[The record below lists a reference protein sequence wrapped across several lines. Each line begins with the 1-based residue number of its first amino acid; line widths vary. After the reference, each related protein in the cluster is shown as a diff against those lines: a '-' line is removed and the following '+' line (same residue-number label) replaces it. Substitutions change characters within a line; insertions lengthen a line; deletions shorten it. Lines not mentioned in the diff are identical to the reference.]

1 MEEDLGGN
9 FLDCLQRNLNLKCV
23 SNVYNR
29 DKYIN
34 NAYLSR

>member
-9 FLDCLQRNLNLKCV
+9 FLDCLQRKLNLKCV
-23 SNVYNR
+23 ANEDNR
-29 DKYIN
+29 DKCIN